1 MSDRSSSSDEINKVL
16 LECEERLRAL
26 QAQGRLTA
34 DALKAFVELTSK
46 VRREMQRRGAEHQD
60 EAHPLTERRA
70 PVTFGAGRDSPE

>member
-1 MSDRSSSSDEINKVL
+1 MPDRSSTSDEINKVL

-46 VRREMQRRGAEHQD
+46 VRREMQRRGAEPKRESQLPAEPCAAASSGVD
-60 EAHPLTERRA
+60 RTSK
-70 PVTFGAGRDSPE
+70 D